1 MLFADFLESAQT
13 WFSANLPVA
22 VGGGVAVV
30 VLALLA
36 LTAAFRRRELDPSKL
51 AKATSPATAEQAAS
65 WEPTG
70 QSYADRRG
78 AVRREGQLVR
88 VVLAATAF
96 RSGACDGYVI
106 DRSTGGLKIASPA
119 AVAPGTTM
127 QVRAVGA
134 PEGVDFVT
142 VIVRSCRKTDEH
154 FEIGCE
160 FEKTPPW
167 SVLLLFG

>member
-1 MLFADFLESAQT
+1 MLFADFLESAT
-13 WFSANLPVA
+13 AWLGANLPVA
-22 VGGGVAVV
+22 VGGGVALV
-30 VLALLA
+30 VLTLIALG
-36 LTAAFRRRELDPSKL
+36 AAFRRRELDPNKL
-51 AKATSPATAEQAAS
+51 VKAAAAASPEQAAN
-65 WEPTG
+65 WEPAG

-88 VVLAATAF
+88 VVLAAGAF
-96 RSGACDGYVI
+96 RNGACDGYVI